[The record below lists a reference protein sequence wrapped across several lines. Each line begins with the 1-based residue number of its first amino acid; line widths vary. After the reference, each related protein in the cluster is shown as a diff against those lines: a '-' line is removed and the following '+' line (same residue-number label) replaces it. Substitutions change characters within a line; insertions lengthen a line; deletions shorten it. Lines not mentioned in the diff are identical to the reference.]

1 MALHFADCWEHI
13 ADRIPDQPA
22 IRQGDRVLTWQEYE
36 ERAARLSACFADHDL
51 GQGRHVGMFLYNC
64 PEYLE
69 TQFAA
74 FKQGTT
80 PVNVNYRYLED
91 ELLYLLD
98 NADITALV
106 YHASLGDRVAAIRD
120 RLPRLELLIEV
131 DDRGRPDV
139 GDVDRVK
146 GALAYEEVV
155 ASHDPAPRKARDLDD
170 VYMLYTGGTT
180 GMPKGVM
187 YGMGEFTKAWLEFAA
202 TNLGREPWTSDE
214 ELAAWVGEQA
224 DAGALSRTCPG
235 PPLMHG
241 TGVWLGAMMP
251 HLTGSC
257 VVLLESRKL
266 DPAEV
271 VAAAEGGLAMLVIVG
286 DAFAKPIV
294 AHLDE
299 RRDAGSPAD
308 LSGLAVILSSG
319 AMLSAETKEA
329 ILDHA
334 PHLIIIDA
342 LGSSEGS
349 MGSRIS
355 VGKGSGTTA
364 KFEMTPGNKVFDE
377 LDREVE
383 PGSGVVGRVAATGT
397 FLPIGYYKDPEKS
410 AATFRTIDGVRYSFP
425 GDMATVEADGT
436 ITFLGRGSQCINTGG
451 EKVFVE
457 EVEEAIKTHPAVVDC
472 LVFGIDDDRFGQQ
485 VAAVASVDDD
495 GVGAEDLIA
504 HCRDRLA
511 TYKAPRRLEIVEDVP
526 RAPNGKADYKSARA
540 LITH

>member
-1 MALHFADCWEHI
+1 MALHFADCWEQI
-13 ADRIPDQPA
+13 ADRIPDKPA
-22 IRQGDRVLTWQEYE
+22 IQQGDRTLSWRDYE
-36 ERAARLSACFADHDL
+36 DRAARLSARFAEHDL
-51 GQGRHVGMFLYNC
+51 AQGRNVGMFLYNC

-120 RLPRLELLIEV
+120 RLPGLEVLIEV
-131 DDRGRPDV
+131 DDRGRDDV

-146 GALAYEEVV
+146 GALAYEDVI

-170 VYMLYTGGTT
+170 IYMLYTGGTT

-187 YGMGEFTKAWLEFAA
+187 YRMGEFTKAWLEFAA
-202 TNLGREPWTSDE
+202 GNLGLEVWTTPE
-214 ELAAWVGEQA
+214 GLADWVEGQA
-224 DAGALSRTCPG
+224 EAGALSRTCPG

-266 DPAEV
+266 SPAEIV
-271 VAAAEGGLAMLVIVG
+271 SAAEEGLAMLVIVG

-294 AHLDE
+294 AYLDGQ
-299 RRDAGSPAD
+299 RDAGSPAD
-308 LSGLAVILSSG
+308 LSGLAVVLSSG

-329 ILDHA
+329 LLDHA

-364 KFEMTPGNKVFDE
+364 KFEMTPGSKVFDE
-377 LDREVE
+377 MDQEVE

-397 FLPIGYYKDPEKS
+397 FLPVGYYKDPEKS

-425 GDMATVEADGT
+425 GDMATVDADGT
-436 ITFLGRGSQCINTGG
+436 INFLGRGSQVINTGG

-472 LVFGIDDDRFGQQ
+472 LVFGVDDDRFGQT
-485 VAAVASVDDD
+485 VAGVASVEGA
-495 GVGAEDLIA
+495 GVDPDAIIA
-504 HCRDRLA
+504 HCKEKLA
-511 TYKAPRRLEIVEDVP
+511 PYKAPRQLAIVDDVP
-526 RAPNGKADYKSARA
+526 RAPNGKADYKTAKT
-540 LITH
+540 LL